1 MDVPDQS
8 QAPATRSCP
17 DCGAAVVEG
26 QRRCTNCGTSVDA
39 RRRLPRRTP
48 LIAVLSVLGLS
59 GVAVVVAQAAVTEQA
74 GIDASAP
81 ADVASAPVSVQGPE
95 LPAPA
100 KPTSTPP
107 KPETPPETIAPATT
121 PTLNIPS
128 VATPTPT
135 PPADNGPDGNP
146 VDDDKKAD
154 PDDLKDE
161 KKIKVKKATNYDPFL
176 RAGVEFGK
184 PKAAIDKR
192 SRTVWDVNVP
202 ADGELF
208 NVGIVLD
215 LGDEAK
221 KVGAL
226 RLSTPTPKFGVVV
239 YRADS
244 EEIPDTIDNKDWKL
258 VTGLQAVGGEQ
269 DIPMSEDGDTK
280 WARYILVFLTDPIS
294 ADNTRAAISNL
305 EVLP

>member
-8 QAPATRSCP
+8 QAPAPRACP
-17 DCGAAVVEG
+17 DCGAAVADG
-26 QRRCTNCGTSVDA
+26 QRRCTNCGAAVDA

-48 LIAVLSVLGLS
+48 LIAALGVLGLS
-59 GVAVVVAQAAVTEQA
+59 GIAVVVAQAAVTEQA

-81 ADVASAPVSVQGPE
+81 ADVASAPVAVQGAE

-107 KPETPPETIAPATT
+107 KPPEPVDIPAAST
-121 PTLNIPS
+121 PTLNIPQIANTTPA
-128 VATPTPT
+128 VANTT
-135 PPADNGPDGNP
+135 PDGDP
-146 VDDDKKAD
+146 VDDDKAAN
-154 PDDLKDE
+154 PDDLEDE
-161 KKIKVKKATNYDPFL
+161 KKIKVKRATNYDPFL

-202 ADGELF
+202 ADGDF
-208 NVGIVLD
+208 VNVGIVLD

-226 RLSTPTPKFGVVV
+226 KIGTPTPKFGALI

-244 EEIPDTIDNKDWKL
+244 EEIPDSPENKDWKL
-258 VTGLQAVGGEQ
+258 VKGLEAVSDDQE
-269 DIPMSEDGDTK
+269 IPMSDDGDTK
-280 WARYILVFLTDPIS
+280 WARYILVFLTTPIS
-294 ADNTRAAISNL
+294 DDNTRVAISNL